1 MSRPAR
7 PLCAILWSPDLVDEF
22 GRTMASIGRLDA
34 RISASSVAP
43 AWMLRASWTGY
54 ATALRLQRHEIDE
67 IDVIS
72 HFTGVRSRAAPPLS
86 PRAIRSALTPIG
98 PQSWQPVTTVIGAR
112 TYPLPSTFP
121 MAGATPLP
129 SPAPGHGRGEGRRQ
143 ARPGA
148 RAKSWQKRP
157 SSCAPWSTRGAIE
170 RTMLELA
177 TQPSS
182 ALRVAWPARPDG

>member
-34 RISASSVAP
+34 RISVSSVAP

-54 ATALRLQRHEIDE
+54 ATALRLQQHEIEE

-72 HFTGVRSRAAPPLS
+72 HFTGVSIPGRPPLS
-86 PRAIRSALTPIG
+86 PRAIRSAPTPIG
-98 PQSWQPVTTVIGAR
+98 PQIWQPVTTVIGAR
-112 TYPLPSTFP
+112 TYLSPSTFP

-129 SPAPGHGRGEGRRQ
+129 SPARSPFSISGRGRTTPTL
-143 ARPGA
+143 PGW
-148 RAKSWQKRP
+148 RFR
-157 SSCAPWSTRGAIE
+157 SCCGE
-170 RTMLELA
+170 
-177 TQPSS
+177 
-182 ALRVAWPARPDG
+182 